1 MCQPQMG
8 TCQGCLPST
17 STRMKSRAVAAEGVQ
32 RGDQEWGTHVL
43 LENCQDR
50 SPDRYSQELIL

>member
-1 MCQPQMG
+1 
-8 TCQGCLPST
+8 
-17 STRMKSRAVAAEGVQ
+17 MKSCAVAAEGVQ
-32 RGDQEWGTHVL
+32 RGDQERGTQVL